1 MNTLQVKVTDAI
13 HPPSYPFIK
22 LLLTEFDIGLVSG
35 LVFCVHWLGS
45 NWLGSN

>member
-45 NWLGSN
+45 N